1 MSVPYERILLATEHG
16 EFDAGAERV
25 AFGLA
30 SRWGVPLAA
39 VLPLVTNAEYKAVAP
54 ALAERADRDA
64 HERLERLAAAA
75 HDAGAALDAAVRRDA
90 EAWRAIV
97 AETLERRA
105 GLVIARRR
113 GRTGFLAQ
121 RLVGDIVGRVAM
133 QAPCDVLLVPRA
145 AAAWSR
151 GVLAVVDDAAT
162 AAAVASAAARIA
174 SHDRLPLWL
183 AGIAGHAGPDA
194 ETRAMQ
200 AAGEAGVQ
208 ARRTAPPAGAAEAI
222 GGIAAASGA
231 DLIVVGRHGHRGALE
246 RLMPGSGV
254 EKVIGHADCAVLVA
268 RNG

>member
-39 VLPLVTNAEYKAVAP
+39 VLPLVTNAEYEAVAP

-75 HDAGAALDAAVRRDA
+75 RAAGATLDTAVRRDA

-151 GVLAVVDDAAT
+151 GVLAAVDDAAT
-162 AAAVASAAARIA
+162 AAAVASAAA
-174 SHDRLPLWL
+174 
-183 AGIAGHAGPDA
+183 
-194 ETRAMQ
+194 
-200 AAGEAGVQ
+200 
-208 ARRTAPPAGAAEAI
+208 ARRAASGRFI
-222 GGIAAASGA
+222 GDLRDGMTRDYARTRRAAASPA
-231 DLIVVGRHGHRGALE
+231 GRTGRPHDRPGKPGEHEVRKRRVATGSRGYD
-246 RLMPGSGV
+246 PSP
-254 EKVIGHADCAVLVA
+254 
-268 RNG
+268 